1 MRHYKTST
9 KAVQK
14 QLKQERKLVTSA
26 KTHTLVRN
34 MDRYFGGVQKGYVG
48 QSFDNL
54 IGNLWDA
61 FTYRPS
67 SPLKKTWGVNEAR
80 QDNTRI
86 QKPLNIR

>member
-1 MRHYKTST
+1 
-9 KAVQK
+9 
-14 QLKQERKLVTSA
+14 
-26 KTHTLVRN
+26 

-67 SPLKKTWGVNEAR
+67 SPLKKPWGVNEAR